1 MDKNFTI
8 RIELKDKEDLR
19 KGVLL
24 KTQKISSDTTQAFTK
39 ILAAMQEMS
48 TMLQKS
54 SESFKKTASEVAS
67 ELSIIFK
74 FCPQLS

>member
-1 MDKNFTI
+1 MKHSFEIGIKID
-8 RIELKDKEDLR
+8 RKDLVGGAKAI
-19 KGVLL
+19 
-24 KTQKISSDTTQAFTK
+24 TQDISSDATQAFTK